1 MARGKMY
8 LFFPLT
14 LVRVC
19 YFRDPTKLKTPTRH
33 IMNLNF
39 WTFVPKHEKKS
50 SIHPKYRKHIQHIH
64 IILEKVRHTV
74 SFIIC

>member
-1 MARGKMY
+1 MY

-39 WTFVPKHEKKS
+39 WTFVPKHEKKIIHTSKVPEAYPAYPHHFGKGS
-50 SIHPKYRKHIQHIH
+50 SHCIFYNMLSP
-64 IILEKVRHTV
+64 HT
-74 SFIIC
+74 